1 MLLNIFSF
9 IDFSQKRVY
18 MAKNMLFVA
27 FFIICN
33 GLIASTNSNISVK
46 GLLLTGVP
54 GKVTIHIP
62 DNYVGKEVK
71 LHNAQLD
78 INIIPDN
85 NEIHLSEIKIKST
98 SHKTL
103 TIEVDGTKSEIKLNI
118 IPGWMAL
125 IPPIVAI
132 MLAMITREMLISLF
146 IGIWSGAILIYNYN
160 PFVAFFHSFDTHVVN
175 AIADSEHASIIIF
188 TLLFGGMIGLIS
200 KNGGMYGIVQ
210 SAIKYAGTRRK
221 GQIITSLMGCLIF
234 FDDYSNSLLIGNT
247 MRPFTDK
254 VKLSREKL
262 AYIVDC
268 TAAPVANLAPI
279 STWSVFEMSL
289 LTMPFAAAGITASP
303 YIVFLK
309 SIPYSFYGIF
319 SLWILLWLA
328 FFRRDFGAML
338 KAEKRAFH
346 EGKVIRDGA
355 KPLMDDS
362 GFADEFGNVKSHWS
376 NALLPILAVLL
387 TTFTGLYLSGLKNLD
402 GAAPTLQNII
412 GNSDS
417 YASLMWG
424 AAMGCMT
431 GIILSLS
438 KKLLN
443 LRETVD
449 AWLSGVRSMT
459 LAVLVLTLAWTL
471 SGLCMEVQTAEYL
484 IHHIGDHVNGFILPI
499 VTFILAGMISF
510 STGTSWGTMSILVPL
525 IIPIALKITG
535 NNVDSQIF
543 LGSFAAI
550 MAGSTFGDHCSP
562 ISDTTILSS
571 MASACDH
578 IDHVRTQMPYAL
590 LAGVFSILF
599 GYLFIGL
606 GWYNIFILLIAFA
619 ILLVIIRFYGK
630 DVETQELT

>member
-1 MLLNIFSF
+1 MRLFKQIPILVIFILLFVKNGFAVTESPEIFS
-9 IDFSQKRVY
+9 Q
-18 MAKNMLFVA
+18 
-27 FFIICN
+27 
-33 GLIASTNSNISVK
+33 
-46 GLLLTGVP
+46 GLLLSGIP
-54 GKVTIHIP
+54 GKLHINLP
-62 DNYVGKEVK
+62 ESFVGKEVRIYNENYELEVIADK
-71 LHNAQLD
+71 
-78 INIIPDN
+78 
-85 NEIHLSEIKIKST
+85 NEIVIEKFIIHST
-98 SHKTL
+98 KDANFQVVANGEMYNL
-103 TIEVDGTKSEIKLNI
+103 KVKV

-132 MLAMITREMLISLF
+132 MLAMITREMLMSLF

-160 PFVAFFHSFDTHVVN
+160 PIVGFFKSFDTHVVH
-175 AIADSEHASIIIF
+175 ALAETDHASIIIF

-200 KNGGMYGIVQ
+200 KNGGMFGIVQ
-210 SAIKYAGTRRK
+210 VALKYAGTRRK
-221 GQIITSLMGCLIF
+221 GQLITSLMGCLIF

-254 VKLSREKL
+254 LKLSREKL
-262 AYIVDC
+262 AYIVDS

-319 SLWILLWLA
+319 SLWILIWLGV
-328 FFRRDFGAML
+328 FRRDFGSML
-338 KAEKRAFH
+338 TAEKRAFK

-355 KPLMDDS
+355 NPLMDDS
-362 GFADEFGNVKSHWS
+362 GFSDEFGGVKSHWS
-376 NALLPILAVLL
+376 NALLPIFAVLA
-387 TTFTGLYLSGLKNLD
+387 TTFTGLYLTGLKNLD
-402 GAAPTLQNII
+402 GAEATLQNII

-424 AAMGCMT
+424 AAMGCLI
-431 GIILSLS
+431 GIVLSLS

-443 LRETVD
+443 LRQTVD

-471 SGLCMEVQTAEYL
+471 SGLCMELQTAEFL

-499 VTFILAGMISF
+499 VTFILAGLISF

-525 IIPIALKITG
+525 IIPIALKVTG

-590 LAGVFSILF
+590 LAGAFSIVF
-599 GYLFIGL
+599 GFFFIGL
-606 GWYNIFILLIAFA
+606 GWYNIFVLLFAFA
-619 ILLVIIRFYGK
+619 LIMVIIRFFGK
-630 DVETQELT
+630 DVEAQETT

>member
-1 MLLNIFSF
+1 MIKKISILLFLFLLVSNG
-9 IDFSQKRVY
+9 FSQTANQR
-18 MAKNMLFVA
+18 
-27 FFIICN
+27 
-33 GLIASTNSNISVK
+33 ISAK

-54 GKVTIHIP
+54 GKVTLNIP
-62 DNYVGKEVK
+62 DEFLNQKIKIY
-71 LHNAQLD
+71 NQQ
-78 INIIPDN
+78 INQEIVADK
-85 NEIHLSEIKIKST
+85 NEILLENLQLKST
-98 SHKTL
+98 SENVL
-103 TIEVDGTKSEIKLNI
+103 TIETADEKFELSLKV

-125 IPPIVAI
+125 LPPIIAI
-132 MLAMITREMLISLF
+132 MLAMITKEMLMSLF
-146 IGIWSGAILIYNYN
+146 IGIWSGAILIYDYN
-160 PFVAFFHSFDTHVVN
+160 PLLGFFKSLDTFVVN
-175 AIADSEHASIIIF
+175 ALANSEHASIIIF

-200 KNGGMYGIVQ
+200 KNGGMFGIVQ
-210 SAIKYAGTRRK
+210 TAIKYAGTRRK

-262 AYIVDC
+262 AYIVDS

-279 STWSVFEMSL
+279 STWSVFKMSL

-309 SIPYSFYGIF
+309 SVPYSFYGIF
-319 SLWILLWLA
+319 SLWILIWLGL
-328 FFRRDFGAML
+328 FKRDFGPML
-338 KAEKRAFH
+338 KAETRAFH

-355 KPLMDDS
+355 NPLMDDS
-362 GFADEFGNVKSHWS
+362 GFAEEFGNVKSHWS
-376 NALLPILAVLL
+376 NALLPILAVLI
-387 TTFTGLYLSGLKNLD
+387 TTFIGLYITGMKNLD
-402 GAAPTLQNII
+402 GASPTFQNII

-424 AAMGCMT
+424 GAMGCVM
-431 GIILSLS
+431 GILLSLS

-443 LRETVD
+443 LRQTVD

-471 SGLCMEVQTAEYL
+471 SDLCMEVQTAEYL
-484 IHHIGDHVNGFILPI
+484 IHHIGDHINGLILPI
-499 VTFILAGMISF
+499 VTFLLAGMISF

-525 IIPIALKITG
+525 IVPIALKVTG
-535 NNVDSQIF
+535 NNIDSQIF

-590 LAGVFSILF
+590 LAGGSSILF
-599 GYLFIGL
+599 GYLFVGL
-606 GWYNIFILLIAFA
+606 GWYNIFILLIAFV
-619 ILLVIIRFYGK
+619 ILMLIIRFYGK
-630 DVETQELT
+630 NVETQELT

>member
-1 MLLNIFSF
+1 MTKKF
-9 IDFSQKRVY
+9 
-18 MAKNMLFVA
+18 
-27 FFIICN
+27 
-33 GLIASTNSNISVK
+33 ISVLITIIILSGFTYGSSTSKIGVK
-46 GLLLTGVP
+46 GILLTGVP
-54 GKVTIHIP
+54 GKITLSIP
-62 DNYVGKEVK
+62 DNLINKTIVITNNDLSFEITPDQTEI
-71 LHNAQLD
+71 LLE
-78 INIIPDN
+78 NII
-85 NEIHLSEIKIKST
+85 LKST
-98 SHKTL
+98 KDNHFIITS
-103 TIEVDGTKSEIKLNI
+103 EGTQYKFQART
-118 IPGWMAL
+118 IPGWTAL

-132 MLAMITREMLISLF
+132 MLAMITREMLLSLF
-146 IGIWSGAILIYNYN
+146 IGIWSGSILLYNYN
-160 PFVAFFHSFDTHVVN
+160 PIIGFFKSFDTHVVH
-175 AIADSEHASIIIF
+175 ALADSDHAAIIIF

-200 KNGGMYGIVQ
+200 KNGGMFGIVQ
-210 SAIKYAGTRRK
+210 AALKYAGTRRK
-221 GQIITSLMGCLIF
+221 GQLVTSLMGCLIF

-262 AYIVDC
+262 AYIVDS

-319 SLWILLWLA
+319 SLWLLIWLGV
-328 FFRRDFGAML
+328 FKRDFGPMH
-338 KAEKRAFH
+338 KAEDRAFNK
-346 EGKVIRDGA
+346 GKVIRDGA
-355 KPLMDDS
+355 NPLMDDS
-362 GFADEFGNVKSHWS
+362 GFSEEFGNVKSHWS
-376 NALLPILAVLL
+376 NALLPILAVLA
-387 TTFTGLYLSGLKNLD
+387 TTFTGLYLTGLKNLD
-402 GAAPTLQNII
+402 GADPTLQNII

-424 AAMGCMT
+424 AAMGCMV

-525 IIPIALKITG
+525 IIPIALKVTG
-535 NNVDSQIF
+535 NNVDSQVF

-590 LAGVFSILF
+590 LAGLFSIVF
-599 GYLFIGL
+599 GYFFIGL
-606 GWYNIFILLIAFA
+606 GWYNIFILFLAFA
-619 ILLVIIRFYGK
+619 LMILIILFYGK
-630 DVETQELT
+630 NVETMS